1 MYMTKEQI
9 KEILDANVHKNELRT
24 AIDLQSKLSF
34 LVETFLSDA
43 NVPYLLEYQRNIASK
58 INNDQSYNRFL
69 RHLDF
74 PLQINEFTEY
84 IYIELH
90 KIFEGQN
97 SHFALNVDVKD
108 KPLFDIEFYQT
119 DLWNKYKIAP
129 NTLVLLDYPEI
140 QETELT
146 EVDKVL
152 LNVSLVL
159 EFKLKSVNS
168 FEYLIFK
175 TTDKLYYYDTIE
187 ILEFDYQD
195 SVIGKLTNKK
205 VHNFGF
211 CPVNFIS
218 NEILN
223 SNSDFVRSNKLVKSL
238 TSLEDLQTLNIYK
251 KLITPHSFYL
261 FVEKFQSSIGCSYET
276 ESATC
281 EGGNLY
287 SKNENQTPIYDFNTK
302 TQSKSKKRCPECN
315 EDLGIGNELTKS
327 LNFIGDKKVI
337 DKVLSFISPDT
348 DILDYGD
355 NFILGFRNYIKQN
368 IIGTESSLNSKVAH
382 NADAYAYNTESKETV
397 LLNLKKDFETVIKR
411 IELQSLAIIYTEE
424 KVKGATINLGTH
436 FLLHK
441 IEDLYSELENTDK
454 FGLSEILEVKDSII
468 DTKYK
473 TNPKQKFR
481 AKVLLRFYPNLKD
494 VDLKFEKGL
503 IPENIYFKHIYF
515 SSFISWF
522 ESKRYELN
530 NIDKNIDL
538 VLEDLEKEFL
548 TYLTKTNDGFKRNQ
562 AALQGDT

>member
-1 MYMTKEQI
+1 MTKEEI
-9 KEILDANVHKNELRT
+9 KIILDEKVHKNELDT
-24 AIDLQSKLSF
+24 AINLQAKLSF

-43 NVPYLLEYQRNIASK
+43 NVPYLGEYQKNIQTK
-58 INNDQSYNRFL
+58 INNDQSYNRFV

-108 KPLFDIEFYQT
+108 KPVFDIEFYQN
-119 DLWNKYKIAP
+119 DLWSKYKIAP

-140 QETELT
+140 QTTELT

-152 LNVSLVL
+152 LNVSSVC

-175 TTDKLYYYDTIE
+175 TTDKLYFYDTVE
-187 ILEFDYQD
+187 ILEFDYKD
-195 SVIGKLTNKK
+195 NNIGDLTNHKI
-205 VHNFGF
+205 HNLGF

-223 SNSDFVRSNKLVKSL
+223 STSDFVRSNKLVKSL

-261 FVEKFQSSIGCSYET
+261 FVEKFQSSVGCSYET
-276 ESATC
+276 ESVTC

-287 SKNENQTPIYDFNTK
+287 SKNENQTPLYDYSGK

-337 DKVLSFISPDT
+337 DSVLSFISPAT

-355 NFILGFRNYIKQN
+355 KFILGFRNYIKQN
-368 IIGTESSLNSKVAH
+368 IIGTESSLNSKVSH
-382 NADAYAYNTESKETV
+382 NKDAYAYNTESKETV
-397 LLNLKKDFETVIKR
+397 LLNLKKDFEAVIKR

-436 FLLHK
+436 FLLQQ
-441 IEDLYSELENTDK
+441 IDDLYSELENTEK
-454 FGLSEILEVKDSII
+454 YGLSEILEVKDSII
-468 DTKYK
+468 DTKFK
-473 TNPKQKFR
+473 TNPQQKFR
-481 AKVLLRFYPNLKD
+481 AKVLLRFYPDLKNA
-494 VDLKFEKGL
+494 DLKFEKGL
-503 IPENIYFKHIYF
+503 IPESIYFKHTYF
-515 SSFISWF
+515 SSFINWF
-522 ESKRYELN
+522 ESNKYELN

-538 VLEDLEKEFL
+538 VLYDLEREFII
-548 TYLTKTNDGFKRNQ
+548 YLTKTNDGFKRNQ
-562 AALQGDT
+562 STLQGDPE